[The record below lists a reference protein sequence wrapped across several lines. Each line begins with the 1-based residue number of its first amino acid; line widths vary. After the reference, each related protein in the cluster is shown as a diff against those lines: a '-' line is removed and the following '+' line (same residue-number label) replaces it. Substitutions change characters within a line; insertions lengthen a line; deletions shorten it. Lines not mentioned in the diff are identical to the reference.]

1 MNASRK
7 GLVEDC
13 AQMTSDRK
21 YALFRGISTDKRAW
35 RESTAMSSKPTF
47 GPAGLPLFNIQI
59 ALAESLGGR
68 E

>member
-21 YALFRGISTDKRAW
+21 YALVRGISTDKRACVQ
-35 RESTAMSSKPTF
+35 RTITVYR
-47 GPAGLPLFNIQI
+47 
-59 ALAESLGGR
+59 LARKRAYPECK
-68 E
+68 